1 MRKVKSFLIRL
12 EQERVWFRNEFR
24 LLGPNKIEDFVVQ
37 FEIVEGKKHLTPVR
51 YDMKHNYFHRDVID
65 QNGNIVDKEKIAA
78 ASLEDAVKLFVDDLI
93 KNWESLLKMGGYTK
107 LISSFKS
114 FPENIMQKAKE
125 YLVDLIRNPQK
136 IDNAPNIVN
145 LVLSEGMSISN
156 SVKVKLIREKQ
167 HP

>member
-1 MRKVKSFLIRL
+1 MRKVKSFQIRL

-37 FEIVEGKKHLTPVR
+37 FEIVEGGKHLTPVR
-51 YDMKHNYFHRDVID
+51 YDIKHDYFHRDIID
-65 QNGNIVDKEKIAA
+65 KHGNNVDKKRIAA
-78 ASLEDAVKLFVDDLI
+78 VSIEDAVTSSVDDLI
-93 KNWESLLKMGGYTK
+93 QNWESLLKMGGYAK

-136 IDNAPNIVN
+136 IDSVPNIVD
-145 LVLSEGMSISN
+145 LVLSEGISFGD
-156 SVKVKLIREKQ
+156 SVETKLIKGK
-167 HP
+167 